1 MTETTKQQRE
11 QAEQDLTAAL
21 KMVVDALVDLGF
33 EDFYILGKVNLILQ
47 KFVTDDGNF
56 TEEYIQLAK
65 QALNDRN
72 PVGGSIII
80 AN

>member
-1 MTETTKQQRE
+1 MTARE

-21 KMVVDALVDLGF
+21 KMVVDALAELGF

-47 KFVTDDGNF
+47 KFITDEGAF

-65 QALNDRN
+65 QALDDRK

-80 AN
+80 S